1 MSRSWRGLVS
11 RYAES
16 VRNPGARASTRAF
29 AYGDK
34 QRARTPALREIT
46 FLFYNLLPR
55 TCLAAVLIVVQ
66 ALAVQPVRAGGGTV
80 RDTSTRA
87 AVEAA
92 LRRRLSRAY
101 LSYQWVLCVKMD
113 RVYHGLRVWRC
124 NVDFGDPHI
133 VQYCVILR
141 GRTLITDREN
151 RALNCSPPRSRHR
164 GSPRS

>member
-1 MSRSWRGLVS
+1 MKWPYRRLLS
-11 RYAES
+11 RYADR
-16 VRNPGARASTRAF
+16 VRNFGARASSP
-29 AYGDK
+29 AYGDQ

-46 FLFYNLLPR
+46 
-55 TCLAAVLIVVQ
+55 CLAAVLIVAQ
-66 ALAVQPVRAGGGTV
+66 ALAVQPARAGGGAV

-92 LRRRLSRAY
+92 LRKRLDRAY

-133 VQYCVILR
+133 VQYCAILR
-141 GRTLITDREN
+141 GHTLITDREN
-151 RALNCSPPRSRHR
+151 RALDCSPPRSRL
-164 GSPRS
+164 GSALVFETG